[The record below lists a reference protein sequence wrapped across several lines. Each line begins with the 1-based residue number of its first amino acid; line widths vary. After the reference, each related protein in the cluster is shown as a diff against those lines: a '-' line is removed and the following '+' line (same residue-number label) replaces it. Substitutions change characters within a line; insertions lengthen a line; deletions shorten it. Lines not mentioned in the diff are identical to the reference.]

1 MKTTGTVIYQRQHKG
16 GLTMPQ
22 LNAIDLLAGGKTDKQ
37 TAELLNLSRTCITK
51 WWLYD
56 PIFQAA
62 LNRRRAE
69 VWSAG
74 IDRLRSLIPVALD
87 ALAVELENPDS
98 PHRRKAATEILRL
111 VQLPGGSAGIGP
123 TDPGAT
129 VAAIVSKRRASA
141 PARWT
146 TCSTTTRG
154 YRPSSNIP
162 KKCGGSWKRGRTNPT
177 SRHFPSRGAPG
188 PAGDF
193 CGAGWSVGGVR

>member
-1 MKTTGTVIYQRQHKG
+1 MKNNGTVVYQRQHKG

-51 WWLYD
+51 WRLYD

-98 PHRRKAATEILRL
+98 PHRLKAATEILRL

-123 TDPGAT
+123 TDPGAI

-141 PARWT
+141 PGPLDDVFNNDKGLPPVEQQTEEVWRELEARVNEPDEPALPVEGG
-146 TCSTTTRG
+146 TRA
-154 YRPSSNIP
+154 
-162 KKCGGSWKRGRTNPT
+162 CG
-177 SRHFPSRGAPG
+177 
-188 PAGDF
+188 
-193 CGAGWSVGGVR
+193 